1 MDERPQEAVRA
12 EEVREIAKRKLA
24 RDIGITVKELD
35 RRALAM
41 KRAKEELKGELGQEV
56 IVTYGIIIGR
66 NERLAIAS
74 VQHAIDEAWAN
85 IVRAKACLRTLQR
98 STILPAQKPTY
109 EPILEQLSIA
119 QRLVNGVRP
128 AALCPYCKRI
138 AEVQMECVPCLGTG
152 YITRSAMV
160 HVEDQFT
167 DETKPVVRHRGEIVE
182 IEKVGK

>member
-1 MDERPQEAVRA
+1 
-12 EEVREIAKRKLA
+12 
-24 RDIGITVKELD
+24 
-35 RRALAM
+35 M

-56 IVTYGIIIGR
+56 LVTYGIVIGR

-138 AEVQMECVPCLGTG
+138 AEVQVECVPCLGTG

-160 HVEDQFT
+160 QVEDQFA
-167 DETKPVVRHRGEIVE
+167 DEAKPVVRHRGEIVE